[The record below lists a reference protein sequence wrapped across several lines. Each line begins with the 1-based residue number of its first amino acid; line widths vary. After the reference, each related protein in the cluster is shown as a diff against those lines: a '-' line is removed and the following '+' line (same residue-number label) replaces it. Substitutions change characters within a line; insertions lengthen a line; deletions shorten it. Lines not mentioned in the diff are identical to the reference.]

1 MANEQLLAANLRDAL
16 LTRFN
21 AYDDLNSRIHADT
34 EEWAGPMIE
43 MPDGSKECISVGDN
57 VAGDRLVWLRL
68 DSAGV
73 KEFVVYIQMGGEG
86 EIVVQAINKMEETIR
101 RSHRTDWEEVDRLYS
116 VALAWATA
124 REVNNK
130 AHRCTVLHN
139 SASQTHVLRY
149 TEVLEEL
156 AHCDLG
162 TTVEEVERS
171 LRAGVY
177 IGLNM
182 AHYRTG
188 SGPLLCCF
196 VGDEWAAQV
205 QKLCSA
211 NACTHLVRPE
221 LLPLPDDRI
230 GWLLPSPMRAGSRC
244 PSWGAPR
251 TPSSGFGCHLRG
263 RMVGRAARVGWRGRG
278 GRACGGR
285 VCEWAPVRAT
295 HLSDA

>member
-1 MANEQLLAANLRDAL
+1 M
-16 LTRFN
+16 
-21 AYDDLNSRIHADT
+21 
-34 EEWAGPMIE
+34 
-43 MPDGSKECISVGDN
+43 
-57 VAGDRLVWLRL
+57 
-68 DSAGV
+68 
-73 KEFVVYIQMGGEG
+73 VYIQMGGEG

-230 GWLLPSPMRAGSRC
+230 GWLLPSHVTVQYHVFQRGDDDTAI
-244 PSWGAPR
+244 A
-251 TPSSGFGCHLRG
+251 HLLCAVLTDSVR
-263 RMVGRAARVGWRGRG
+263 VAESCIFLYARLGLGV
-278 GRACGGR
+278 
-285 VCEWAPVRAT
+285 
-295 HLSDA
+295 